1 MRTLLYI
8 LSILTL
14 VSCNNAKRIAEGKP
28 LRQREPTAILK
39 QSEKASLEW
48 NWLGLKLD
56 ADINANGNK
65 DSFTLNVRMCKDSA
79 IWVSLT
85 PALGVEAARV
95 FMTPDSVKMI
105 SKVPLNKFVY
115 EGDYSDFQ
123 KSLGVPL
130 DFYSMQEIFSGV
142 PLGIDPYYD
151 RFLSNIDGNEY
162 VLIERFPRKISKLLG
177 GLDEKELSLNPD
189 SALSIFMD
197 DRRANRV
204 INRTHEEDLLIKR
217 YWFDGLTYHPTK
229 DLFNDLNSGLTLM
242 VTRSGDEEH
251 RQGYLPTNTHIKAF
265 GKDVDIDAKIEVKR
279 SRVDREYDLPFDPP
293 EDYERRTEF

>member
-56 ADINANGNK
+56 ADISANGNK
-65 DSFTLNVRMCKDSA
+65 GRFTLNVLRMCKDSA

-130 DFYSMQEIFSGV
+130 DFYSIQEIFSGV
-142 PLGIDPYYD
+142 PLGIDPYI

-162 VLIERFPRKISKLLG
+162 VL
-177 GLDEKELSLNPD
+177 
-189 SALSIFMD
+189 
-197 DRRANRV
+197 V
-204 INRTHEEDLLIKR
+204 
-217 YWFDGLTYHPTK
+217 
-229 DLFNDLNSGLTLM
+229 
-242 VTRSGDEEH
+242 
-251 RQGYLPTNTHIKAF
+251 
-265 GKDVDIDAKIEVKR
+265 
-279 SRVDREYDLPFDPP
+279 
-293 EDYERRTEF
+293 